1 MLAEFIWNEGTLAII
16 MGMGIPIVAIVATF
30 WYKIAKTTSENE
42 LKRTLAERGMSAE
55 EIERVV
61 TARPSKGKRSQ
72 DRCEC

>member
-1 MLAEFIWNEGTLAII
+1 MLADFQWTADQLGIL
-16 MGMGIPIVAIVATF
+16 MGCGIPIVAIIGYF

-61 TARPSKGKRSQ
+61 AARPSKGKRSQ

>member
-1 MLAEFIWNEGTLAII
+1 MFAEIDWNVDTLGVV
-16 MGMGIPIVAIVATF
+16 MGCGIPIVAIVATF

-61 TARPSKGKRSQ
+61 AAKPSKGKRSQ

>member
-1 MLAEFIWNEGTLAII
+1 VLAEIDWNEDTLGIV
-16 MGMGIPIVAIVATF
+16 MGCGIPIVAIVATF

-61 TARPSKGKRSQ
+61 AAKPSKGKRSQ